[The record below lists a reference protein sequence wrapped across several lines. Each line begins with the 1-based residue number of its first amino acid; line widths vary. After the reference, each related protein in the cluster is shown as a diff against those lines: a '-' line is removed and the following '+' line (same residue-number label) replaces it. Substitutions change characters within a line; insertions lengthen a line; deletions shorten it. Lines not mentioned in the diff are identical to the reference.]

1 MTALQAYRD
10 DGRVAEW
17 IGRAVGG
24 AIRIDAGLSTVLG
37 AIPLAVV
44 LAAADRP
51 LRTYAVIPAA
61 AAFVLL
67 AGIGSRDPS
76 AGALAWAVPPL
87 LRTFE
92 YGFLIALTRLAD
104 PDAMPLCFAFLVVL
118 AFHHYDTIYR
128 LRHQRVS
135 PAAWV
140 RAAGGGWDGRLL
152 VAAVLVPLDVLGV
165 GLAVGTAALAVTY
178 VGECVSS
185 WVRFSRGERPAPYE
199 DDEVL
204 E

>member
-17 IGRAVGG
+17 VGRAVGG
-24 AIRIDAGLSTVLG
+24 AIRIDAALLTVLG
-37 AIPLAVV
+37 AIPLAAV

-51 LRTYAVIPAA
+51 LRTYALIPATA
-61 AAFVLL
+61 ALVLL
-67 AGIGSRDPS
+67 GGVGSRDPS
-76 AGALAWAVPPL
+76 AGALAWAIPPL

-104 PDAMPLCFAFLVVL
+104 PDAMPLCFALLVVL

-128 LRHQRVS
+128 LRHQRVA
-135 PAAWV
+135 PAARV

-152 VAAVLVPLDVLGV
+152 VAAALVPLEAVGV
-165 GLAVGTAALAVTY
+165 GLAVGTAALAVAY

-185 WVRFSRGERPAPYE
+185 WVRFGRAERAAPYE
-199 DDEVL
+199 GDEVL